1 MYINSYIPSTEL
13 KAVKNIQLL
22 EENSDLNDEDN
33 ILKSSKIARTVPPVL
48 STGYVWNTKQY
59 SIDEFYGCALFVG
72 VANITNLDKE
82 TIFTSEITS
91 NNKCYV
97 LRNDSNQFA
106 EYDLE
111 TGLGNKVECISGTD
125 TNATIFSILNAC
137 LHIKNTT
144 LKDLLTQTQMSL
156 FKKSGYISPYIN
168 IGSLNYLLVESND
181 FDLNDFGWD
190 AMY

>member
-1 MYINSYIPSTEL
+1 MYINCNENATPETNMTRVNRIML
-13 KAVKNIQLL
+13 N
-22 EENSDLNDEDN
+22 EENSDDLTEPGELLKAYTEGTTTTSIWN
-33 ILKSSKIARTVPPVL
+33 I
-48 STGYVWNTKQY
+48 KQY

-72 VANITNLDKE
+72 AANITNLDKE
-82 TIFTSEITS
+82 SIFTSDVNSYNKCYILAYNDKTQFSEHNLDTS
-91 NNKCYV
+91 NNFK
-97 LRNDSNQFA
+97 
-106 EYDLE
+106 LE
-111 TGLGNKVECISGTD
+111 CVSGTSN
-125 TNATIFSILNAC
+125 TATIFDILNAC

>member
-1 MYINSYIPSTEL
+1 MYINCDEDTTSDTNMTRVNRIML
-13 KAVKNIQLL
+13 N
-22 EENSDLNDEDN
+22 EENSDDLTEPGELLKAYTTESTTTSIWN
-33 ILKSSKIARTVPPVL
+33 I
-48 STGYVWNTKQY
+48 KQY

-82 TIFTSEITS
+82 SIFTSDVNSYNKCYILIDDDKTQFSEHNLDTS
-91 NNKCYV
+91 NNFK
-97 LRNDSNQFA
+97 
-106 EYDLE
+106 LE
-111 TGLGNKVECISGTD
+111 CVSGTSN
-125 TNATIFSILNAC
+125 TATIFEILNAC
-137 LHIKNTT
+137 LNIKNTT